1 MNEALLLMGCVIL
14 LCTLMGRYL
23 DRLAVPSLLIFI
35 ALGMCFG
42 ENGLLRIPFDDYD
55 AANVI
60 CSASLIFIMFYGGFG
75 TNLNAARPVVVQ
87 SVVLSTLGVAGTA
100 GAVAAFAHLV
110 LGLPWVESFL
120 IGSVISSTDAASV
133 FNILRSKKLA
143 LKYHT
148 DSLLEIESGSNDPIS
163 YMLTTVAVGIMGG
176 QDVFIPLLLVQQIAI
191 GALGGLLLGKL
202 AIWSLRRGMFPS
214 EQSQT
219 IFVFA
224 VVILSYAL
232 PTVLGGNGYLSS
244 YLCGIYMGS
253 TKLPQKRNLVHF
265 FDVVTDVAQ
274 VLIFFLLGLLVTPV
288 ELPSVLLPALAIM
301 VFLTFLARP
310 AVVSVLMLPFRPSP
324 AQVGVV
330 SWAGLRGVA
339 SIVFA
344 IMAVLQGA
352 ETRYNLFNLVFC
364 IVLLSISL
372 QGSLLPRVSAKL
384 SMIDH
389 TADVSKTFNDYQEE
403 SDIDFIKIH
412 LDKNH
417 PWNGKTL
424 RELPLPSDLLVVMIA
439 RKEETI
445 VPNGSTVLLPG
456 DLLVLAARAFED
468 RENLS
473 LQEIVVEKGHKWVG
487 RSLRQ
492 IPTRS
497 DTLIVMVKRGNETII
512 PGGSTILQA
521 GDTLVIAQS
530 PRPLRPP
537 PDPLSHFKS
546 GKPPSLR
553 RGFPDLFVQ
562 SAPFHRPFFYVF

>member
-301 VFLTFLARP
+301 VFLTFVARP
-310 AVVSVLMLPFRPSP
+310 AVVSVLMLPFRPSL

-384 SMIDH
+384 HMIDH

-424 RELPLPSDLLVVMIA
+424 RELPLPSDLLVAMIA

-468 RENLS
+468 RENLF

-530 PRPLRPP
+530 AAAPAP
-537 PDPLSHFKS
+537 
-546 GKPPSLR
+546 
-553 RGFPDLFVQ
+553 V
-562 SAPFHRPFFYVF
+562 SA

>member
-384 SMIDH
+384 HMIDH

-424 RELPLPSDLLVVMIA
+424 KELPLPSDLLVVMIA
-439 RKEETI
+439 RREETI

-497 DTLIVMVKRGNETII
+497 DTLIVMIKRGNETII

-530 PRPLRPP
+530 
-537 PDPLSHFKS
+537 
-546 GKPPSLR
+546 
-553 RGFPDLFVQ
+553 
-562 SAPFHRPFFYVF
+562 SAAPAPISA

>member
-301 VFLTFLARP
+301 VFLTFVARP

-384 SMIDH
+384 HMIDH

-439 RKEETI
+439 RREETI

-530 PRPLRPP
+530 
-537 PDPLSHFKS
+537 
-546 GKPPSLR
+546 
-553 RGFPDLFVQ
+553 
-562 SAPFHRPFFYVF
+562 SAAPAPVSA

>member
-60 CSASLIFIMFYGGFG
+60 CSASLIFIMFYSGFG

-384 SMIDH
+384 HMIDH

-424 RELPLPSDLLVVMIA
+424 KELPLPSDLLVVMIA
-439 RKEETI
+439 RREETI

-468 RENLS
+468 RENLF

-497 DTLIVMVKRGNETII
+497 DTLIVMIKRGNETII

-530 PRPLRPP
+530 
-537 PDPLSHFKS
+537 
-546 GKPPSLR
+546 
-553 RGFPDLFVQ
+553 
-562 SAPFHRPFFYVF
+562 SAAPAPVSA

>member
-100 GAVAAFAHLV
+100 GAVAVFAHLV
-110 LGLPWVESFL
+110 LGLPWAESFL

-310 AVVSVLMLPFRPSP
+310 AVVSVLMLPFRPSL

-384 SMIDH
+384 HMIDH

-424 RELPLPSDLLVVMIA
+424 KELPLPSDLLVVMIA
-439 RKEETI
+439 RREETI

-468 RENLS
+468 RENLF

-497 DTLIVMVKRGNETII
+497 DTLIVMIKRGNETII

-530 PRPLRPP
+530 
-537 PDPLSHFKS
+537 
-546 GKPPSLR
+546 
-553 RGFPDLFVQ
+553 
-562 SAPFHRPFFYVF
+562 SAAPAPASA

>member
-1 MNEALLLMGCVIL
+1 M
-14 LCTLMGRYL
+14 
-23 DRLAVPSLLIFI
+23 
-35 ALGMCFG
+35 
-42 ENGLLRIPFDDYD
+42 
-55 AANVI
+55 
-60 CSASLIFIMFYGGFG
+60 
-75 TNLNAARPVVVQ
+75 
-87 SVVLSTLGVAGTA
+87 
-100 GAVAAFAHLV
+100 
-110 LGLPWVESFL
+110 
-120 IGSVISSTDAASV
+120 
-133 FNILRSKKLA
+133 
-143 LKYHT
+143 
-148 DSLLEIESGSNDPIS
+148 
-163 YMLTTVAVGIMGG
+163 
-176 QDVFIPLLLVQQIAI
+176 
-191 GALGGLLLGKL
+191 
-202 AIWSLRRGMFPS
+202 
-214 EQSQT
+214 
-219 IFVFA
+219 
-224 VVILSYAL
+224 
-232 PTVLGGNGYLSS
+232 
-244 YLCGIYMGS
+244 
-253 TKLPQKRNLVHF
+253 
-265 FDVVTDVAQ
+265 VTDVAQ

-301 VFLTFLARP
+301 VFLTFVARP

-384 SMIDH
+384 HMIDH

-424 RELPLPSDLLVVMIA
+424 KELPLPSDLLVVMIA
-439 RKEETI
+439 RREETI

-497 DTLIVMVKRGNETII
+497 DTLIVMIKRGKRDHHPRRLHHP
-512 PGGSTILQA
+512 PGGGHS
-521 GDTLVIAQS
+521 GH
-530 PRPLRPP
+530 RPV
-537 PDPLSHFKS
+537 
-546 GKPPSLR
+546 LR
-553 RGFPDLFVQ
+553 RPRSGLRLTGPSPLFRTRETSVRKTE
-562 SAPFHRPFFYVF
+562 APGCFLCKVRPFTAHFSMFFRASKGLRNRGA

>member
-301 VFLTFLARP
+301 VFLTFVARP

-439 RKEETI
+439 RREETI

-497 DTLIVMVKRGNETII
+497 DTLIVMIKRGNETII

-530 PRPLRPP
+530 
-537 PDPLSHFKS
+537 
-546 GKPPSLR
+546 
-553 RGFPDLFVQ
+553 
-562 SAPFHRPFFYVF
+562 SAAPAPASA

>member
-100 GAVAAFAHLV
+100 GAVAVFAHLA

-301 VFLTFLARP
+301 VFLTFAARP
-310 AVVSVLMLPFRPSP
+310 AVISVLMLPFRPSL
-324 AQVGVV
+324 AQGGVV

-384 SMIDH
+384 HMIDH

-417 PWNGKTL
+417 PWNSKTL
-424 RELPLPSDLLVVMIA
+424 KELPLPSDLLVVMIA
-439 RKEETI
+439 RREETI

-497 DTLIVMVKRGNETII
+497 DTLIVMIKRGNETII

-530 PRPLRPP
+530 AAAPAP
-537 PDPLSHFKS
+537 
-546 GKPPSLR
+546 
-553 RGFPDLFVQ
+553 V
-562 SAPFHRPFFYVF
+562 SA

>member
-100 GAVAAFAHLV
+100 GAVAVFAHLV

-384 SMIDH
+384 HMIDH

-424 RELPLPSDLLVVMIA
+424 RELPLPSDLLVAMIA

-468 RENLS
+468 RENLF

-530 PRPLRPP
+530 
-537 PDPLSHFKS
+537 
-546 GKPPSLR
+546 
-553 RGFPDLFVQ
+553 
-562 SAPFHRPFFYVF
+562 SAAPAPVSA

>member
-310 AVVSVLMLPFRPSP
+310 AVVSILMLPFRPSL

-384 SMIDH
+384 HMIDH

-424 RELPLPSDLLVVMIA
+424 KELPLPSDLLVVMIA
-439 RKEETI
+439 RREETI

-497 DTLIVMVKRGNETII
+497 DTLIVMIKRGNETII

-530 PRPLRPP
+530 
-537 PDPLSHFKS
+537 
-546 GKPPSLR
+546 
-553 RGFPDLFVQ
+553 
-562 SAPFHRPFFYVF
+562 SAAPAPASA

>member
-310 AVVSVLMLPFRPSP
+310 AVVSVLMLPFRPSL

-384 SMIDH
+384 HMIDH

-403 SDIDFIKIH
+403 SDISFVKIH
-412 LDKNH
+412 LGTGH
-417 PWNGKTL
+417 PWCG
-424 RELPLPSDLLVVMIA
+424 LPLCRLALPGDLLVVMIA
-439 RKEETI
+439 REGDTI
-445 VPNGSTVLLPG
+445 LPGGDTILQPG
-456 DLLVLAARAFED
+456 DLLVLAARSFED
-468 RENLS
+468 RENLCLREVAIDRS
-473 LQEIVVEKGHKWVG
+473 HKWAG
-487 RSLRQ
+487 QPLSQ
-492 IPTRS
+492 IPFARRQLVIMVRRGL
-497 DTLIVMVKRGNETII
+497 DTMI
-512 PGGSTILQA
+512 PDGSTVLLP
-521 GDTLVIAQS
+521 GDVVVLAETET
-530 PRPLRPP
+530 
-537 PDPLSHFKS
+537 
-546 GKPPSLR
+546 
-553 RGFPDLFVQ
+553 
-562 SAPFHRPFFYVF
+562 APAAV

>member
-301 VFLTFLARP
+301 VFLTFVARP
-310 AVVSVLMLPFRPSP
+310 AVVSVLMMPFRPSP

-384 SMIDH
+384 HMIDH

-424 RELPLPSDLLVVMIA
+424 KELPLPSDLLVVMIA
-439 RKEETI
+439 RREETI

-468 RENLS
+468 RENLF

-497 DTLIVMVKRGNETII
+497 DTLIVMIKRGNETII

-530 PRPLRPP
+530 AAAPAP
-537 PDPLSHFKS
+537 
-546 GKPPSLR
+546 
-553 RGFPDLFVQ
+553 V
-562 SAPFHRPFFYVF
+562 SA

>member
-100 GAVAAFAHLV
+100 GAVAVFAHLV

-310 AVVSVLMLPFRPSP
+310 AVVSVLMLPFRPSL

-389 TADVSKTFNDYQEE
+389 TADVSKTFSDYQEE

-424 RELPLPSDLLVVMIA
+424 RELPLPSDLLVAMIA

-468 RENLS
+468 RENLF

-530 PRPLRPP
+530 
-537 PDPLSHFKS
+537 
-546 GKPPSLR
+546 
-553 RGFPDLFVQ
+553 
-562 SAPFHRPFFYVF
+562 SAAPAPVSA

>member
-424 RELPLPSDLLVVMIA
+424 KELPLPSDLLVVMIA
-439 RKEETI
+439 RREETI

-497 DTLIVMVKRGNETII
+497 DTLIVMIKRGNETII

-530 PRPLRPP
+530 
-537 PDPLSHFKS
+537 
-546 GKPPSLR
+546 
-553 RGFPDLFVQ
+553 
-562 SAPFHRPFFYVF
+562 SAAPAPVSA

>member
-310 AVVSVLMLPFRPSP
+310 AVVSILMLPFRPSP

-384 SMIDH
+384 HMIDH

-424 RELPLPSDLLVVMIA
+424 KELPLPSDLLVVMIA
-439 RKEETI
+439 RREETI

-530 PRPLRPP
+530 AAAPAP
-537 PDPLSHFKS
+537 
-546 GKPPSLR
+546 
-553 RGFPDLFVQ
+553 V
-562 SAPFHRPFFYVF
+562 SA

>member
-100 GAVAAFAHLV
+100 GAVAVFAHLA

-339 SIVFA
+339 GGGDPLQPVQPGVLHRP
-344 IMAVLQGA
+344 AVHLSPGQPAPPRLRQAAHDRPHRRRKQDLQRLPGGERHRLHQNPPGQKSSLERQDPEGA
-352 ETRYNLFNLVFC
+352 
-364 IVLLSISL
+364 
-372 QGSLLPRVSAKL
+372 P
-384 SMIDH
+384 
-389 TADVSKTFNDYQEE
+389 
-403 SDIDFIKIH
+403 
-412 LDKNH
+412 
-417 PWNGKTL
+417 P
-424 RELPLPSDLLVVMIA
+424 PL
-439 RKEETI
+439 EETI

-468 RENLS
+468 RENLF

-497 DTLIVMVKRGNETII
+497 DTLIVMIKRGNETII

-530 PRPLRPP
+530 
-537 PDPLSHFKS
+537 
-546 GKPPSLR
+546 
-553 RGFPDLFVQ
+553 
-562 SAPFHRPFFYVF
+562 SAAPAPVSA

>member
-301 VFLTFLARP
+301 VFLTFVARP

-384 SMIDH
+384 HMIDH

-424 RELPLPSDLLVVMIA
+424 KELPLPSDLLVVMIA
-439 RKEETI
+439 RREETI

-497 DTLIVMVKRGNETII
+497 DTLIVMIKRGNETII

-530 PRPLRPP
+530 AAAPAP
-537 PDPLSHFKS
+537 
-546 GKPPSLR
+546 
-553 RGFPDLFVQ
+553 V
-562 SAPFHRPFFYVF
+562 SA

>member
-100 GAVAAFAHLV
+100 GAVAVFAHLV

-301 VFLTFLARP
+301 VFLTFVARP
-310 AVVSVLMLPFRPSP
+310 AVVSVLMLPFRPSL

-384 SMIDH
+384 HMIDH

-424 RELPLPSDLLVVMIA
+424 KELPLPSDLLVVMIA
-439 RKEETI
+439 RREETI

-468 RENLS
+468 RENLF

-497 DTLIVMVKRGNETII
+497 DTLIVMIKRGNETII

-530 PRPLRPP
+530 
-537 PDPLSHFKS
+537 
-546 GKPPSLR
+546 
-553 RGFPDLFVQ
+553 
-562 SAPFHRPFFYVF
+562 SAAPAPVSA

>member
-100 GAVAAFAHLV
+100 GAVAVFAHLA

-301 VFLTFLARP
+301 VFLTFAARP
-310 AVVSVLMLPFRPSP
+310 AVVSVLMLPFRPSL

-384 SMIDH
+384 HMIDH

-424 RELPLPSDLLVVMIA
+424 RELPLPSDLLVAMIA

-497 DTLIVMVKRGNETII
+497 DTLIVMIKRGNETII

-530 PRPLRPP
+530 AAAPAP
-537 PDPLSHFKS
+537 
-546 GKPPSLR
+546 
-553 RGFPDLFVQ
+553 V
-562 SAPFHRPFFYVF
+562 SA

>member
-301 VFLTFLARP
+301 VFLTFVARP

-384 SMIDH
+384 HMIDH

-424 RELPLPSDLLVVMIA
+424 KELPLPSDLLVVMIA

-468 RENLS
+468 RENLF

-530 PRPLRPP
+530 
-537 PDPLSHFKS
+537 
-546 GKPPSLR
+546 
-553 RGFPDLFVQ
+553 
-562 SAPFHRPFFYVF
+562 SAAPAPVSA

>member
-384 SMIDH
+384 HMIDH

-424 RELPLPSDLLVVMIA
+424 KELPLPSDLLVVMIA
-439 RKEETI
+439 RREETI

-468 RENLS
+468 RENLF

-497 DTLIVMVKRGNETII
+497 DTLIVMIKRGNETII

-530 PRPLRPP
+530 AAAPAP
-537 PDPLSHFKS
+537 
-546 GKPPSLR
+546 
-553 RGFPDLFVQ
+553 V
-562 SAPFHRPFFYVF
+562 SA

>member
-424 RELPLPSDLLVVMIA
+424 KELPLPSDLLVVMIA
-439 RKEETI
+439 RREETI

-468 RENLS
+468 RENLF

-497 DTLIVMVKRGNETII
+497 DTLIVMIKRGNETII

-530 PRPLRPP
+530 
-537 PDPLSHFKS
+537 
-546 GKPPSLR
+546 
-553 RGFPDLFVQ
+553 
-562 SAPFHRPFFYVF
+562 SAAPAPASA

>member
-100 GAVAAFAHLV
+100 GAVAVFAHLV

-310 AVVSVLMLPFRPSP
+310 AVVSVLMLPFRPSL

-424 RELPLPSDLLVVMIA
+424 KELPLPSDLLVVMIA
-439 RKEETI
+439 RREETI

-530 PRPLRPP
+530 AAAPAP
-537 PDPLSHFKS
+537 
-546 GKPPSLR
+546 
-553 RGFPDLFVQ
+553 V
-562 SAPFHRPFFYVF
+562 SA

>member
-100 GAVAAFAHLV
+100 GAVAVFAHLA

-163 YMLTTVAVGIMGG
+163 YMLTTVAVGITGG

-384 SMIDH
+384 HMIDH

-424 RELPLPSDLLVVMIA
+424 RELPLPSDLLVAMIA

-468 RENLS
+468 RENLF

-530 PRPLRPP
+530 
-537 PDPLSHFKS
+537 
-546 GKPPSLR
+546 
-553 RGFPDLFVQ
+553 
-562 SAPFHRPFFYVF
+562 SAAPAPASA

>member
-301 VFLTFLARP
+301 VFLTFVARP
-310 AVVSVLMLPFRPSP
+310 AVVSVLMLPFRPSL

-384 SMIDH
+384 HMIDH

-424 RELPLPSDLLVVMIA
+424 RELPLPSDLLVAMIA
-439 RKEETI
+439 RREETI

-468 RENLS
+468 RENLF

-530 PRPLRPP
+530 
-537 PDPLSHFKS
+537 
-546 GKPPSLR
+546 
-553 RGFPDLFVQ
+553 
-562 SAPFHRPFFYVF
+562 SAAPAPVSA